1 MDKVTDKDM
10 MQVSNLADKLLE
22 VVMNTEMDSPAIAL
36 SALGH
41 VASMISIEVGFP
53 EEVFMV
59 CMLDSFRTVVELNKK
74 TEVH

>member
-1 MDKVTDKDM
+1 MDKVTDKDV

-22 VVMNTEMDSPAIAL
+22 VVMNTEMDTPATAL

-41 VASMISIEVGFP
+41 VASMISVEVGFP

-59 CMLDSFRTVVELNKK
+59 CMLDSFRTVAKLHNNI
-74 TEVH
+74 EVH